1 MEERCAEGPDHNS
14 GREEVALALFEELER
29 CRRLRLRLR
38 GRLHR
43 RQKENDEGEEEDDDL
58 RSCAAVSLLKPDWV
72 AAAVAAHGVNK
83 ALPNGAK

>member
-29 CRRLRLRLR
+29 CRHLRLR

-43 RQKENDEGEEEDDDL
+43 RQKGRDDMEEEDDDL

-72 AAAVAAHGVNK
+72 AAAVAAHGVNR